1 MLRVLLY
8 WNFVSR
14 VYKTNM
20 VYITNTGV
28 TTNIRKIF
36 ASLSHDN
43 SEQVTIFQCYV
54 SGPTQLILPAPKG
67 VKFLKMNNYKDIFKD
82 IMNQYPD
89 MSYSD
94 SPSNLPD
101 EQLQDIVTTPDTLPT
116 PEAVKEMT
124 DLYGSDYDFIV
135 LSISKPGQCAPV
147 AYIHP
152 SREDKRLFLPTR
164 VRNQPKG
171 EEIKWNNVILTIN
184 TTHSGGQSSPET
196 RLNTAFR
203 WDLIEGIRF
212 PQIECIRRI
221 LTNEESSNHN
231 VYMAT
236 TATDNDAIPFVG
248 PDGTLF

>member
-135 LSISKPGQCAPV
+135 LSISKPGQCAPSV
-147 AYIHP
+147 VEAHMGP
-152 SREDKRLFLPTR
+152 VL
-164 VRNQPKG
+164 VRSHRKARSQRG
-171 EEIKWNNVILTIN
+171 
-184 TTHSGGQSSPET
+184 
-196 RLNTAFR
+196 NTALEILQFAA
-203 WDLIEGIRF
+203 LF
-212 PQIECIRRI
+212 KVVQINNC
-221 LTNEESSNHN
+221 
-231 VYMAT
+231 A
-236 TATDNDAIPFVG
+236 
-248 PDGTLF
+248 